1 MADGATQPVRQPSP
15 DSWWKVR
22 HLLAAGVLLSL
33 TVLALAALFLLF
45 EYDEIKSKEID
56 RAELI
61 ARLLT
66 RQAEGV
72 LSSDDSGLD
81 ALAQDLVALASA
93 HESSAL
99 SAALARAFGNRPE
112 LRSVT
117 LVDHQGKVLG
127 SSSPDNI
134 SQVLPPSMV
143 ARLRGSTAR
152 PVLGPLMSGRDLA
165 DLAPPEAKRTTLPVL
180 PVLRAIGKVDKNPV
194 YLVHLF
200 NLEHFASQ
208 FEAMLMRSDTRAALA
223 AFDGTLLNGTTSLSA
238 EPGQSLR
245 NIEAFSAYLPTR
257 ESGHYIGAGIAGD
270 KVLTAF
276 APLRRWPLLVIVE
289 VPYRLVASTM
299 AQAALLAF
307 AVVLLLLGA
316 TAGVLIPAARSLRRH
331 QDLLDNMNE
340 VNQALRDSDQ
350 RNEAVLRSALDG
362 IVTIDRH
369 GNIVAFNPAAEH
381 IFGHRQ
387 DAALGRPMAEL
398 IVPPSMRAAHHAG
411 FELHQRSGVAKILN
425 QRLEVPALHADG
437 HEFPIELT
445 VVKHDIDGEPSFT
458 ATVRDITEQRRIREE
473 KAELLSTYRVMAS
486 DLEGQK
492 FALDQ
497 HAIVSIANR
506 SFHLTYANDKLVE
519 LSGYSRDELLGS
531 HLHAHRVNTMAD
543 KDYEA
548 MREALNGGRVWH
560 GDWTS
565 RRRDGSL
572 YWVECTIVPLKG
584 PDGRVREFISI
595 QTDVTHRRQIEMA
608 LQVSEE
614 RFRTT
619 FEQAGVGLL
628 RLSLDRRV
636 LMANTVLMRMFGYLD
651 KEIEG
656 KSIDT
661 IRDPEDVGAGPLA
674 DPALIAR
681 LLTNEQSSIRIEKR
695 FLCKDGTF
703 KWVRV
708 TVTIAR
714 DTGGQPQYLICV
726 IEDIDDYR
734 HAQTELAAARAR
746 ELEIGTRIQQGLL
759 VAQRPP
765 EIGGLWVSTYSQA
778 SGGIDGD
785 FVDVIRISE
794 HVVDVLSGDV
804 MGKGVPAALLGAA
817 TKLQFSRSLAELLN
831 RREQGE
837 GPPKPSAV
845 VAAVNLEMAPHLLAL
860 EAFVTLVYL
869 RIDTLANTLTWVGCG
884 HEATLLVSAAG
895 ACSVLANQQPPIGI
909 FLNAA
914 YEQDRCTLAPGD
926 GVFLCSD
933 GVTEAID
940 VSGERMGSERVR
952 QRAAHRI
959 RRHGS
964 PAMALHALRQ
974 DGARARVVDDVT
986 MVMLMRSELHGQV
999 HRIELALSL
1008 DSIQR
1013 LRDFV
1018 AQNTQPTDLS
1028 EERIANFTV
1037 AAVEVFTNIWRH
1049 GHGLLVGAPVEA
1061 FIEQRDTG
1069 VELELRHVGEPF
1081 VPPTEVPET
1090 DLAPLPEG
1098 GFGLY
1103 IIQSACD
1110 EVLYQHQE
1118 GVNTVRLTLG
1128 NRVTAQAG

>member
-1 MADGATQPVRQPSP
+1 MADSATQPRRLQSP
-15 DSWWKVR
+15 GSWWTVR
-22 HLLAAGVLLSL
+22 HLVAAGALLGV

-45 EYDEIKSKEID
+45 QYEEIKSKEID

-66 RQAEGV
+66 RQANTL
-72 LSSDDSGLD
+72 LSADDTGLD
-81 ALAQDLVALASA
+81 ALSQDLLALASA
-93 HESSAL
+93 RESSAL
-99 SAALARAFGNRPE
+99 STTLAKAFRSRSE

-127 SSSPDNI
+127 SSSPDNVNH
-134 SQVLPPSMV
+134 VLPASLL
-143 ARLRGSTAR
+143 ARLPGSAAG
-152 PVLGPLMSGRDLA
+152 PMLGPLMSGRDLA
-165 DLAPPEAKRTTLPVL
+165 DLAPPAARGATLPVL
-180 PVLRAIGKVDKNPV
+180 PVLRVIGEIDKNPV

-200 NLEHFASQ
+200 NLEHIASQ
-208 FEAMLMRSDTRAALA
+208 FEAMLLRTDTRVALA
-223 AFDGTLLNGTTSLSA
+223 AFDGTLLNGTSSLSA

-245 NIEAFSAYLPTR
+245 GIEVFSSYLPSR
-257 ESGHYIGAGIAGD
+257 ESGRYIGTGIAGD

-289 VPYRLVASTM
+289 IPFSRVTAPMSQVV
-299 AQAALLAF
+299 LLTSSI
-307 AVVLLLLGA
+307 VLLLLGA
-316 TAGVLIPAARSLRRH
+316 TAGVAFPAARSLRRH
-331 QDLLDNMNE
+331 QGLLDSVNE
-340 VNQALRDSDQ
+340 ASRALRASDQ

-369 GNIVAFNPAAEH
+369 GNVVAFNPAAER
-381 IFGHRQ
+381 IFGHLEA
-387 DAALGRPMAEL
+387 AALGRPMAEL
-398 IVPPSMRAAHHAG
+398 IVPPALRSAHHAG
-411 FELHQRSGVAKILN
+411 FARHLRTGESRVLN

-445 VVKHDIDGEPSFT
+445 IAKLDIDGEAFFT
-458 ATVRDITEQRRIREE
+458 ATVRDITQQKRIAGE
-473 KAELLSTYRVMAS
+473 
-486 DLEGQK
+486 LEGQK
-492 FALDQ
+492 
-497 HAIVSIANR
+497 I
-506 SFHLTYANDKLVE
+506 
-519 LSGYSRDELLGS
+519 
-531 HLHAHRVNTMAD
+531 
-543 KDYEA
+543 
-548 MREALNGGRVWH
+548 
-560 GDWTS
+560 
-565 RRRDGSL
+565 
-572 YWVECTIVPLKG
+572 
-584 PDGRVREFISI
+584 
-595 QTDVTHRRQIEMA
+595 A
-608 LQVSEE
+608 LQASEE
-614 RFRTT
+614 RFRAT

-628 RLSLDRRV
+628 HQARDRRF
-636 LMANTVLMRMFGYLD
+636 LMVNDVMCRMLGYTREEFLALSADQLVHPEDRDQGIAMISPLFAGDLASTCLD
-651 KEIEG
+651 KRYRS
-656 KSIDT
+656 K
-661 IRDPEDVGAGPLA
+661 VGAYM
-674 DPALIAR
+674 
-681 LLTNEQSSIRIEKR
+681 
-695 FLCKDGTF
+695 
-703 KWVRV
+703 WVRL
-708 TVTIAR
+708 TISLAR
-714 DTGGQPQYLICV
+714 DAAGQPLYMIGV
-726 IEDIDDYR
+726 VEDIDDYR
-734 HAQTELAAARAR
+734 RTQTELAAARTR
-746 ELEIGTRIQQGLL
+746 ELEIGARIQQGLL

-794 HVVDVLSGDV
+794 HIVDVLSGDA

-817 TKLQFSRSLAELLN
+817 TKLQFSRSLAELLS

-837 GPPKPSAV
+837 GPPEPSAV

-884 HEATLLVSAAG
+884 HEQTLLVPAAG
-895 ACSVLANQQPPIGI
+895 AYSVLANQQPPIGI

-914 YEQDRCTLAPGD
+914 FEQDRRTLGPGD

-940 VSGERMGSERVR
+940 VGGERMGSESVR
-952 QRAAHRI
+952 QRAARRI
-959 RRHGS
+959 RWHGS

-999 HRIELALSL
+999 HRIELALNL

-1018 AQNTQPTDLS
+1018 TQNTQLRGLS

-1037 AAVEVFTNIWRH
+1037 AAVEVFTNICRH
-1049 GHGLLVGAPVEA
+1049 GQGLLVGAPVEA

-1090 DLAPLPEG
+1090 DLASLPEG

-1110 EVLYQHQE
+1110 EVLYRHQE

-1128 NRVTAQAG
+1128 NRGTAQAG